1 MKTLVL
7 MVMVVSASAWADGV
21 ASVRAQVPKLDAMK
35 RGKLAASI
43 RPSLEALGRSALTDL
58 ISAANEPRDPSWTDS
73 AVLAWRVSVLEAL
86 ATLQDPR
93 AKGAFEK
100 AIADESAHF
109 LVQRAAAE
117 GYARLG
123 EYSVLE
129 ALIGRDAV
137 VAGIGSLRTP
147 QVARLLAAELAKHPA
162 DARAKLLVKAL
173 GEVGNAWAWKTLPAN
188 VELEQMTRNAAAAA
202 LVDAYVSWDGE
213 VRQAASNALLV
224 VDAPATPALIAQAK
238 ASSRKVADL
247 EALAERVAKNPLR

>member
-1 MKTLVL
+1 MRALAL
-7 MVMVVSASAWADGV
+7 VMVLLSSAAYADSV
-21 ASVRAQVPKLDAMK
+21 ATIRADVPKLDARK
-35 RGKLAASI
+35 RGKLATSI
-43 RPSLEALGRSALTDL
+43 KPALEGLGRSALNDL
-58 ISAANEPRDPSWTDS
+58 IAAANEPRDPSWTES

-86 ATLQDPR
+86 ASLKDPR
-93 AKGAFEK
+93 ARGAFEL
-100 AIADESAHF
+100 AIADENAHF

-117 GYARLG
+117 GYAKLG
-123 EYSVLE
+123 EYAMLE

-147 QVARLLAAELAKHPA
+147 QVARLLAAELAKRPGP
-162 DARAKLLVKAL
+162 ARAKLLAKAL
-173 GEVGNAWAWKTLPAN
+173 GEVGNAWAWKTLPVNLEA
-188 VELEQMTRNAAAAA
+188 ELQTRNAAAAA
-202 LVDAYVSWDGE
+202 LVDAYVAYDGE

>member
-7 MVMVVSASAWADGV
+7 MMMLSASVAYADSV
-21 ASVRAQVPKLDAMK
+21 ASIRASVPKLDSMK
-35 RGKLAASI
+35 RGKLATSI
-43 RPSLEALGRSALTDL
+43 KPALEALGRPALTDL
-58 ISAANEPRDPSWTDS
+58 IAAANEPRDPSWTES
-73 AVLAWRVSVLEAL
+73 AVIAWRASVLEAL
-86 ATLQDPR
+86 ATLKDPR
-93 AKGAFEK
+93 AKGAFEQ
-100 AIADESAHF
+100 AIADENAHF

-117 GYARLG
+117 GYAKLG

-129 ALIGRDAV
+129 ALIARDAV

-147 QVARLLAAELAKHPA
+147 QVARLLAGELAKHPGQ
-162 DARAKLLVKAL
+162 ARAKLLVKAL

-188 VELEQMTRNAAAAA
+188 IELEQATRNEAAAA
-202 LVDAYVSWDGE
+202 LVEAYVGWDGE

-238 ASSRKVADL
+238 AKSRKVADL